1 MDLNGIASYIE
12 TTSQSLE
19 RTREFVA
26 RMQEFAEADK
36 PQRPLVQAVITPR
49 FVPTCSSELMRGLA
63 SIADE
68 HGLRVQSHMCES
80 EGQVEWSK
88 GMWDGKSDVEVLKEV
103 SSRTL
108 LWFVADLPP
117 SRLAARSSPFTL
129 TSSSLHAFLSRRS
142 LPPCFDRY
150 LYRPLPSFQHLL
162 LP

>member
-1 MDLNGIASYIE
+1 MPEVDPRFRSLVLARCFQEAGIRGHIGKVNMDLNGIASYIE

-103 SSRTL
+103 SFSDSGL
-108 LWFVADLPP
+108 V
-117 SRLAARSSPFTL
+117 
-129 TSSSLHAFLSRRS
+129 RR
-142 LPPCFDRY
+142 
-150 LYRPLPSFQHLL
+150 
-162 LP
+162 